1 MELDL
6 SAIQTLGTS
15 LKTVLDIV
23 KGIREA
29 KSTTETE
36 SKVGELQAALLETQI
51 LALSATN
58 AQVELQKDVRELEEQ
73 LKAANDWG
81 AQENRYTLVCP
92 WREVSA
98 GQVYALKKSASEG
111 EPSHFVCTNCFHRR
125 KKVILNPVI
134 TDSNN
139 HVLVV
144 CPSCKATVETGY
156 RGRNLPLTQ
165 YAEEYETRGEG

>member
-1 MELDL
+1 M
-6 SAIQTLGTS
+6 TG
-15 LKTVLDIV
+15 V
-23 KGIREA
+23 
-29 KSTTETE
+29 
-36 SKVGELQAALLETQI
+36 
-51 LALSATN
+51 
-58 AQVELQKDVRELEEQ
+58 
-73 LKAANDWG
+73 